1 MTSQKRATK
10 LNPYL
15 TLPGTAADA
24 IALYENVFNVA
35 PVSIQRFSDMPPQEE
50 MSASPSGV
58 DRILHA
64 AFQIGT
70 DMLMLSDAPEGQDH
84 TVVLGTQTHVSIHP
98 DSKDEADRMFALLT
112 DGGDVVMPMATQFW
126 GDYFGM
132 CKDPFGIR
140 WMINYREENE

>member
-1 MTSQKRATK
+1 MTSQTPVTK

-24 IALYENVFNVA
+24 IALYEKVFKVA
-35 PVSIQRFSDMPPQEE
+35 PVSIQRFTDMPPQED
-50 MSASPSGV
+50 ATTSPSQG

-64 AFQIGT
+64 AFQIGS

-84 TVVLGTQTHVSIHP
+84 TVVLGTQTHISIHP
-98 DSKDEADRMFALLT
+98 DSKEEADRMFVLLT
-112 DGGDVVMPMATQFW
+112 DGGDVVMPMAEQFW

-132 CKDPFGIR
+132 CKDRFGIR